1 MHLSL
6 RLICKLLSLLHFS
19 PPIQIFREILSK
31 RLIECN
37 DVEFNFKLSTYLSM
51 SANALLH
58 EAEVFLTTFLLQLG
72 YSALR
77 TDILPVQQEVIQ
89 DSFQ

>member
-6 RLICKLLSLLHFS
+6 RLICKLLSFPHFS
-19 PPIQIFREILSK
+19 TPMQIFRKILSK
-31 RLIECN
+31 KLTKCN
-37 DVEFNFKLSTYLSM
+37 DAEFHFKLSTYLSM
-51 SANALLH
+51 SANALLR
-58 EAEVFLTTFLLQLG
+58 EVEVFLTTFLLQLD